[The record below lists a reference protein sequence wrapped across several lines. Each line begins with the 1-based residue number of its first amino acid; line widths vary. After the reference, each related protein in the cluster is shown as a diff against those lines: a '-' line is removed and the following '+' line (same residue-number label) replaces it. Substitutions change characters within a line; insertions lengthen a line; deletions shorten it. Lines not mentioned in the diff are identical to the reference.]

1 MILLT
6 LSVTVISLATYVTE
20 RLLTKDD
27 ESLQIAQ
34 CISFGIAIVAR
45 DDSHILL
52 TLFLSEMFRKHTRI
66 QVEWWQRMLGNL
78 ILSPVMGTVWA
89 IVGVLFVKKLQVK
102 NDDESNKALLMT
114 FVLSITLSYLT
125 AESTA
130 IGSGLISLIV
140 CGYTLTSLK

>member
-27 ESLQIAQ
+27 ESLQFAL

-130 IGSGLISLIV
+130 IGSGLISLII

>member
-1 MILLT
+1 
-6 LSVTVISLATYVTE
+6 
-20 RLLTKDD
+20 
-27 ESLQIAQ
+27 
-34 CISFGIAIVAR
+34 
-45 DDSHILL
+45 
-52 TLFLSEMFRKHTRI
+52 
-66 QVEWWQRMLGNL
+66 MLGNL

-130 IGSGLISLIV
+130 IGSGLISLII